1 MKLRII
7 RALSPKSLFNL
18 VDIYS
23 CFFDYII
30 SFSLNKLMCPVLIWK
45 YQNAMTTIGN
55 SQNTWTRL
63 VIQRN
68 FRLIF
73 SLRFPCS
80 RRYGSSLVLYRR
92 VRKVVRASNPKYF
105 LANRKEVKWRMLFF
119 SCIDSGRLRPLHFSD
134 TEFVIFVGISADSA
148 ML

>member
-23 CFFDYII
+23 CFFDYIK

-45 YQNAMTTIGN
+45 YQNAMT
-55 SQNTWTRL
+55 RL

-68 FRLIF
+68 FRRVIF
-73 SLRFPCS
+73 SLRFLCS
-80 RRYGSSLVLYRR
+80 CRYGSSLVLYRR

-119 SCIDSGRLRPLHFSD
+119 SCIDSGRLRPLHFND

>member
-45 YQNAMTTIGN
+45 YQNPMPTIGN
-55 SQNTWTRL
+55 S
-63 VIQRN
+63 
-68 FRLIF
+68 
-73 SLRFPCS
+73 PE
-80 RRYGSSLVLYRR
+80 YLY
-92 VRKVVRASNPKYF
+92 
-105 LANRKEVKWRMLFF
+105 EV
-119 SCIDSGRLRPLHFSD
+119 SD
-134 TEFVIFVGISADSA
+134 TKKFQTSDFLEGFHAPVDMEV
-148 ML
+148 L